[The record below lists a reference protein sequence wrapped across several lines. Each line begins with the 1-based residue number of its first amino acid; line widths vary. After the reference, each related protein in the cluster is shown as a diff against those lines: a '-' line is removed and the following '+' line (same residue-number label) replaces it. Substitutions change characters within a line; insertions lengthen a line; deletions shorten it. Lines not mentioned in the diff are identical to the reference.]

1 MVDSY
6 REPSWVIIIPKSAP
20 SQVIVHRIELQ
31 STERGYLEQYVVA
44 NTIRNVVIPSA
55 VVAGVGSAAYLGYKG
70 LKAFFEWGTDVPE
83 ELWND
88 LKERVKEQKDSE
100 FTEHKNIFGLPG
112 WGIIPGIL

>member
-44 NTIRNVVIPSA
+44 NTIRNVVLPSA

-70 LKAFFEWGTDVPE
+70 LKAFFEWGT
-83 ELWND
+83 L
-88 LKERVKEQKDSE
+88 ERFERAGQRTK
-100 FTEHKNIFGLPG
+100 GLR
-112 WGIIPGIL
+112 IYRT